1 MSDQPQPLFAV
12 LAASQAARP
21 FASAIAVQ
29 ATPPVAAPWL
39 LQAQNPVAVDDGAA
53 ARTAAAL
60 AEARATAVEEG
71 RAEGLRETAALRE
84 TLQKLAAQLIAARDA
99 KLASAAEAV
108 AECAVAAIEGW
119 VVTAPKQELF
129 APVVKAWMER
139 GGATA
144 TAKVHP
150 SGVAALTAAI
160 GEAPIAIEADPAM
173 APGDLKIRGEA
184 LDMSHA
190 WAERLRELRD
200 AIATALETA

>member
-39 LQAQNPVAVDDGAA
+39 LQPQNPVAVDEDAA

-119 VVTAPKQELF
+119 VATAPKQELF

-139 GGATA
+139 GGAMA

>member
-1 MSDQPQPLFAV
+1 VSDQPQPLFAV

-39 LQAQNPVAVDDGAA
+39 LQPQNPVAVDEDAA

-119 VVTAPKQELF
+119 VATAPKQELF

-139 GGATA
+139 GGAMA

>member
-12 LAASQAARP
+12 LAAAQNARP
-21 FASAIAVQ
+21 FAAAIATQ
-29 ATPPVAAPWL
+29 ATPPVASAWL
-39 LQAQNPVAVDDGAA
+39 LQSQHQAIDDGTA
-53 ARTAAAL
+53 ARNAAAL
-60 AEARATAVEEG
+60 AEARAKAIEEG
-71 RAEGLRETAALRE
+71 RAEGLRETAGLRE

-99 KLASAAEAV
+99 KLAGAAEAV

-119 VVTAPKQELF
+119 VATAPKQELF
-129 APVVKAWMER
+129 APVVKAWMDR

-144 TAKVHP
+144 GAKVHP
-150 SGVAALTAAI
+150 SGVAALQAAI
-160 GEAPIAIEADPAM
+160 GDAPITVEADATM

-200 AIATALETA
+200 AIATALENA

>member
-1 MSDQPQPLFAV
+1 MSDQPQPLFAE

-21 FASAIAVQ
+21 CASAIAAQ

-129 APVVKAWMER
+129 APVVKARMER

-144 TAKVHP
+144 PAKVHP

>member
-21 FASAIAVQ
+21 FASAIAAQPTV
-29 ATPPVAAPWL
+29 PVAAPWL
-39 LQAQNPVAVDDGAA
+39 LQAQNPVAVDDGSA
-53 ARTAAAL
+53 ARDAAAL
-60 AEARATAVEEG
+60 AEARANAVEEG

-84 TLQKLAAQLIAARDA
+84 TLQKLAAQLIAAREA

-119 VVTAPKQELF
+119 VATAPKQELF
-129 APVVKAWMER
+129 APIVKAWMER

-150 SGVAALTAAI
+150 SGVAALTAAV
-160 GEAPIAIEADPAM
+160 GDAPIASEADAAM

>member
-12 LAASQAARP
+12 LAASQLARP
-21 FASAIAVQ
+21 YAAALASQ
-29 ATPPVAAPWL
+29 PTPPVASPWL
-39 LQAQNPVAVDDGAA
+39 LQTQNAPIDDGVA
-53 ARTAAAL
+53 ARNAAAL
-60 AEARATAVEEG
+60 AEARAQAIEEG
-71 RAEGLRETAALRE
+71 RAEGLREIAGLRE

-108 AECAVAAIEGW
+108 ADCAVAAIEGW
-119 VVTAPKQELF
+119 VATAPKQELF
-129 APVVKAWMER
+129 APVVKAWLER
-139 GGATA
+139 GGSAA
-144 TAKVHP
+144 GAKVHP
-150 SGVAALTAAI
+150 SGVAALQAAI
-160 GEAPIAIEADPAM
+160 GDAPITVEADPTM

>member
-12 LAASQAARP
+12 LAASQNARSFAA
-21 FASAIAVQ
+21 AIATQ
-29 ATPPVAAPWL
+29 PTPPVASPWL
-39 LQAQNPVAVDDGAA
+39 LQTQNAAIDDGTA
-53 ARTAAAL
+53 ARNAAAL
-60 AEARATAVEEG
+60 AEARAKAIEEG

-84 TLQKLAAQLIAARDA
+84 TLQNLAAQLIAARDA

-108 AECAVAAIEGW
+108 ADCAVAAIEGW
-119 VVTAPKQELF
+119 VATAPKQELF
-129 APVVKAWMER
+129 APVIKAWLER
-139 GGATA
+139 GGSAA
-144 TAKVHP
+144 RAKVHP
-150 SGVAALTAAI
+150 SGVAALQAAI
-160 GEAPIAIEADPAM
+160 GDAPITVEADPTM

>member
-39 LQAQNPVAVDDGAA
+39 LQAQNPVAVDEDAA

-119 VVTAPKQELF
+119 VATAPKQELF

>member
-1 MSDQPQPLFAV
+1 VSDQPQPLFAV

-39 LQAQNPVAVDDGAA
+39 LQPQNPVAVDEDAA

-119 VVTAPKQELF
+119 VATAPKQELF
-129 APVVKAWMER
+129 APIVKAWMER